1 MGRRIT
7 SGILPGGIGSLAVT
21 TNTITSVE
29 NDDNLILTTD
39 GTGIIQLQKSTTITS
54 GNLTINAQ
62 GDLRLADSDSSD
74 YVALQAASTTT
85 SYTITMPGAVAT
97 RNGFVMYTDTS
108 GNLAWGAADPYRGTY
123 SVQTTSFAA
132 TAFNAYFVN
141 TSSSGVTA
149 TLPSSPSTGDT
160 IRFFD
165 LAKTFDS
172 NALTVAR
179 NGQLI
184 QGDAADL
191 TVNTEG
197 AAFELVYSNSTYG
210 WRIFTV

>member
-1 MGRRIT
+1 MGRRIS

-85 SYTITMPGAVAT
+85 SYTITLPGAVST

-108 GNLAWGAADPYRGTY
+108 GNLTWGAADPYRGTY

-172 NALTVAR
+172 NAFTVAR

>member
-7 SGILPGGIGSLAVT
+7 SGILPGGIGQLAIT

-29 NDDNLILTTD
+29 TDDNLILTTD
-39 GTGIIQLQKSTTITS
+39 GTGIVQIQKSTTLTS

-74 YVALQAASTTT
+74 YVAVRAAGTTT
-85 SYTITMPGAVAT
+85 SYTITMPSAVST

-108 GNLAWGAADPYRGTY
+108 GNLNWGAADPYRGTY
-123 SVQTTSFAA
+123 SVQATSFAA
-132 TAFNAYFVN
+132 AAFNAYFVN

-149 TLPSSPSTGDT
+149 TLPASATTGDT

-172 NALTVAR
+172 NAFTVAR
-179 NGQLI
+179 NGHVI

-197 AAFELVYSNSTYG
+197 AAFELVYSNATYG